1 MHPAIPG
8 SPAASPSA
16 FTTATPPSGWATA
29 ATRLTFALNAYAATG
44 LPTAAESPA
53 FRVAF
58 DCVVDLGRVY
68 AAALAEVDRALA
80 AREWE
85 AEEAVAVAEARL
97 RLARES
103 RCDFARAVGF
113 AAIEAEAPANP
124 AARFESLADHNPEV
138 GLLLTQSLALDL
150 GRELMAA
157 DFTLGQTTS
166 GCPGRRA
173 IGHAAAALRF
183 TLRRRP
189 PV

>member
-16 FTTATPPSGWATA
+16 TSSTPPPGWAA
-29 ATRLTFALNAYAATG
+29 AAARLTFALNALAGTG
-44 LPTAAESPA
+44 LPADAASPA
-53 FRVAF
+53 YRVA
-58 DCVVDLGRVY
+58 VDAVKAVGEVY
-68 AAALAEVDRALA
+68 AAALNEVDRALA
-80 AREWE
+80 ARERE
-85 AEEAVAVAEARL
+85 AEEAAAAAEARL
-97 RLARES
+97 RIARDS
-103 RCDFARAVGF
+103 RCDFARAIGF
-113 AAIEAEAPANP
+113 AALEAKAPANP

-157 DFTLGQTTS
+157 DFALGQTTS

-173 IGHAAAALRF
+173 IGQAADALRF

-189 PV
+189 PA

>member
-16 FTTATPPSGWATA
+16 TTATPPPGWAA
-29 ATRLTFALNAYAATG
+29 AAARLTFALNALAGTG
-44 LPTAAESPA
+44 LPTAAASPA
-53 FRVAF
+53 YWVAV
-58 DCVVDLGRVY
+58 DAVVDLGRVY
-68 AAALAEVDRALA
+68 ADALNEVDRALA

-97 RLARES
+97 RLARDS
-103 RCDFARAVGF
+103 RCDFARAIGF
-113 AAIEAEAPANP
+113 AAIEAEAPLNP

-138 GLLLTQSLALDL
+138 GLLLNQSLALDL

-173 IGHAAAALRF
+173 IGQAADALRF

-189 PV
+189 PA